1 VSKIHRLVGTIEGT
15 RYFNTS
21 KEVDSFV
28 RAEKICTESYARVDA
43 AATCNLLERTLE
55 ETEQRLSRVQRMLY
69 ELLLAFPGDITQ
81 TDIGREVQNYCRH
94 MNKGSQGPKNALK

>member
-1 VSKIHRLVGTIEGT
+1 
-15 RYFNTS
+15 
-21 KEVDSFV
+21 
-28 RAEKICTESYARVDA
+28 
-43 AATCNLLERTLE
+43 
-55 ETEQRLSRVQRMLY
+55 MLY